1 METKSSKSKNEM
13 FTWLLSEILAA
24 QAAGVAVAVDGKFY
38 SLQEAEELS
47 HQNWLEIQHLRD
59 RICQLETFI
68 RTEGLPFP
76 EKLD

>member
-38 SLQEAEELS
+38 SLQEAEELREVMEDHCYMKS
-47 HQNWLEIQHLRD
+47 YTGDESGKIVRIDFD
-59 RICQLETFI
+59 RISSV
-68 RTEGLPFP
+68 
-76 EKLD
+76 